1 MYARKYH
8 VQYENA
14 LIYFQNQPF
23 SKKKMP
29 LPSKK
34 IQSHTKHTNYQQNTK

>member
-14 LIYFQNQPF
+14 LIHFQNQPF
-23 SKKKMP
+23 SKKNATS
-29 LPSKK
+29 LKK
-34 IQSHTKHTNYQQNTK
+34 NPITNKTH